1 MLDIVFILICISLRS
16 MESLRQE
23 VLQGAIV
30 TTVNDA
36 YARRN
41 AVIALLKTNIQ
52 ETVFDDLEAK
62 IAAIDEQLA
71 KLQQQMIDNSGDR
84 ELMEQLEDRMDD
96 LREDRQDI
104 LAEVAE
110 RTDLQARMNDMIA
123 FLEEMPAAVTEYSE
137 ALARR
142 LVERITIF
150 DEKIV
155 VGLKS
160 GL

>member
-1 MLDIVFILICISLRS
+1 MDFDCPARTVK
-16 MESLRQE
+16 EE
-23 VLQGAIV
+23 VLHGAIV
-30 TTVNDA
+30 TAVNDA

-41 AVIALLKTNIQ
+41 AVISLLKMNIQ
-52 ETVFDDLEAK
+52 ETVFDDLEAR

-71 KLQQQMIDNSGDR
+71 ELQQQMIDNSGDR
-84 ELMEQLEDRMDD
+84 ELVEQLEDQMDD
-96 LREDRQDI
+96 VREDRQDI
-104 LAEVAE
+104 LAEAAE

-137 ALARR
+137 VLARR

-155 VGLKS
+155 VELKS
-160 GL
+160 GLQMEVEE

>member
-1 MLDIVFILICISLRS
+1 
-16 MESLRQE
+16 
-23 VLQGAIV
+23 
-30 TTVNDA
+30 
-36 YARRN
+36 
-41 AVIALLKTNIQ
+41 
-52 ETVFDDLEAK
+52 
-62 IAAIDEQLA
+62 
-71 KLQQQMIDNSGDR
+71 
-84 ELMEQLEDRMDD
+84 MEQLEDRMDD

-104 LAEVAE
+104 LAEAAE

-137 ALARR
+137 AFARK

-160 GL
+160 GLQMEV